1 MTASRRR
8 FLRDWQDAVPNISQA
23 DIEQEIEATA
33 SAMRQLAGLAKCH
46 DAGR

>member
-8 FLRDWQDAVPNISQA
+8 FLRDWRDALPNISQA
-23 DIEQEIEATA
+23 EIEQEIKATA
-33 SAMRQLAGLAKCH
+33 SAMRQLAELAKCH